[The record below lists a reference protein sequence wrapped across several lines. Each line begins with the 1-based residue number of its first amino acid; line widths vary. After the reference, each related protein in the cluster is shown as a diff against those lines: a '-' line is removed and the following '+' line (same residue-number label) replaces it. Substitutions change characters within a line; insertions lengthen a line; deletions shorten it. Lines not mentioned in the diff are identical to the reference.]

1 MRGLRVDHDV
11 NAAHASLLGAGAWQ
25 KSSYSSPSGN
35 CVEAAKLT
43 GAVAV
48 RNSRFPDGPALV
60 FVNAVWDAFLRSVKA
75 GASADR
81 VRLDGGRH

>member
-1 MRGLRVDHDV
+1 MKGLRVDHDV
-11 NAAHASLLGAGAWQ
+11 NAVRAPLLGATAWR

-43 GAVAV
+43 GGVAL

-60 FVNAVWDAFLRSVKA
+60 FTGAVWDAFLCGVK
-75 GASADR
+75 
-81 VRLDGGRH
+81 GGYFG

>member
-1 MRGLRVDHDV
+1 MKGLRVDHDV
-11 NAAHASLLGAGAWQ
+11 NAVRASLLGDAAWR

-43 GAVAV
+43 GGVAL

-60 FVNAVWDAFLRSVKA
+60 FASAVWDAFLRGVK
-75 GASADR
+75 
-81 VRLDGGRH
+81 GGCFG

>member
-1 MRGLRVDHDV
+1 MKGQRVDHDV
-11 NAAHASLLGAGAWQ
+11 NAVQAPPLGGAAWR

-43 GAVAV
+43 GGVAL

-60 FVNAVWDAFLRSVKA
+60 FASAVWDAFLRGVK
-75 GASADR
+75 GDASADR
-81 VRLDGGRH
+81 PPPRW